1 MPRPTDSAPC
11 GSKSTSKIRRP
22 SSASAAPR
30 LIVVVVLPTPPFW
43 LQTATTRAGP
53 CLSSGSGSG
62 NTGSGRPVGPM
73 MPALASVVLDADT
86 VTSTSQATAH
96 AAGRC
101 LPDFRA
107 CIGSRQADS
116 PFARKRVRSVLIG
129 ARASGKPPRGRY
141 LAWSGRGCLFGIGAY
156 PALVLASA
164 ESARM
169 CGRVYLAQLVHRHQ
183 RVDLRG

>member
-1 MPRPTDSAPC
+1 MPRPTDRAPW
-11 GSKSTSKIRRP
+11 GSKSTSRTRRP
-22 SSASAAPR
+22 NWASAAPR

-53 CLSSGSGSG
+53 CLNSGSGSG

-73 MPALASVVLDADT
+73 VPALASDVLDADT
-86 VTSTSQATAH
+86 VTSTSPAAAH

-116 PFARKRVRSVLIG
+116 PFARKRVRSVLTGRARRTNLRAAAFWPGLGRGVYSGLDRYSAFAISGIG
-129 ARASGKPPRGRY
+129 LGLSRERADARRRTPRGACPR
-141 LAWSGRGCLFGIGAY
+141 
-156 PALVLASA
+156 
-164 ESARM
+164 
-169 CGRVYLAQLVHRHQ
+169 
-183 RVDLRG
+183 